1 MIARSARSLL
11 PPRIVSQRSSS
22 ASAAPPVEGL
32 DDRMQQPSSGLTRRD
47 ALKAAVLGGAALLPV
62 LAAPAIAQ
70 SRRKVTLV
78 YGVQVIDSSA
88 DDFFAAIPLGLGFYA
103 AEGLDVDIQTVAGAS
118 AAVNLLVAG
127 QAQFTTHGTSGL
139 FSAVDHGVPIRSFIC
154 Q

>member
-1 MIARSARSLL
+1 
-11 PPRIVSQRSSS
+11 
-22 ASAAPPVEGL
+22 
-32 DDRMQQPSSGLTRRD
+32 MQHKLTRLTRRT
-47 ALKAAVLGGAALLPV
+47 ALKGAVLLPV

-118 AAVNLLVAG
+118 AAVNSVGLRSGAVHHARHRRSAG
-127 QAQFTTHGTSGL
+127 GG
-139 FSAVDHGVPIRSFIC
+139 
-154 Q
+154 